1 MRIELT
7 SVLATD
13 FVMRPQSW
21 FVSDLDTGAS
31 LVRRLF
37 LLDQDK
43 ARLAFFLR
51 QHGVTALPRLNA
63 SSRVPLSLSPRQ
75 NPGSKSF
82 ISGTLNWWRPCA
94 KSGRAGPRIPRAS
107 WPSRRNEGAVLP
119 LPHQERIVNTYES

>member
-37 LLDQDK
+37 LLDQAK

-63 SSRVPLSLSPRQ
+63 PSRVPLSLSPRQ
-75 NPGSKSF
+75 KS
-82 ISGTLNWWRPCA
+82 
-94 KSGRAGPRIPRAS
+94 RIEKLYLGDFELVAALR
-107 WPSRRNEGAVLP
+107 
-119 LPHQERIVNTYES
+119 QERARRAEDSARILAIAAE